1 MSAGPAA
8 QAVAK
13 TRRHPIVKSL
23 RHNYDL
29 YLLLLPAL
37 AYLII
42 FKYAP
47 MYGLQISFRDFNPVQ
62 GMWGSPWAGLKH
74 FFRFFDSYMFVTVV
88 RNTLALNLYQLLV
101 GFPIPIMLALLLNQ
115 VPNQRFKKTVQTSI
129 YAPHFISMVVMV
141 GMLHLFLSPRSGLVN
156 HAIGLL
162 GAEPV
167 YFFGKAGYF
176 RSLYVWSDIWQNA
189 GWGTIIYLA
198 ALSAVDPELHEAA
211 IVDGATKL
219 QRIRHIDIPGILP
232 IVYTSG
238 DPADSGDGQNDVD
251 RLREGVPDEEPAE
264 RRHRR
269 DHRHLRVRGGH
280 RKRPVQLL
288 RRGRLLQFR
297 DQPDPADHG
306 QPGRQEAER
315 DQPVVSGRGHSV
327 TRKTL
332 KIDVQASPAGR
343 HFRARP

>member
-1 MSAGPAA
+1 M
-8 QAVAK
+8 
-13 TRRHPIVKSL
+13 
-23 RHNYDL
+23 
-29 YLLLLPAL
+29 
-37 AYLII
+37 
-42 FKYAP
+42 
-47 MYGLQISFRDFNPVQ
+47 
-62 GMWGSPWAGLKH
+62 
-74 FFRFFDSYMFVTVV
+74 
-88 RNTLALNLYQLLV
+88 
-101 GFPIPIMLALLLNQ
+101 
-115 VPNQRFKKTVQTSI
+115 
-129 YAPHFISMVVMV
+129 
-141 GMLHLFLSPRSGLVN
+141 
-156 HAIGLL
+156 
-162 GAEPV
+162 
-167 YFFGKAGYF
+167 
-176 RSLYVWSDIWQNA
+176 WSDIWQNA

-232 IVYTSG
+232 IAVILLILEMGRMMSIGFEKAYLMKNPLNADTAEIIATYVY
-238 DPADSGDGQNDVD
+238 
-251 RLREGVPDEEPAE
+251 E
-264 RRHRR
+264 
-269 DHRHLRVRGGH
+269 GGH

>member
-8 QAVAK
+8 QAGAK
-13 TRRHPIVKSL
+13 TRRNPIVKSL

-141 GMLHLFLSPRSGLVN
+141 GMLHIFLSPRSGLVN

-232 IVYTSG
+232 IAVILLILEMGDAGFEKAYLMKNPLNADTAEIIATYVYEVGIENAQYSFSAAVSNTASDRVFNAVNYLFLTVILLAVAYPLYFMAIASFS
-238 DPADSGDGQNDVD
+238 DP
-251 RLREGVPDEEPAE
+251 
-264 RRHRR
+264 
-269 DHRHLRVRGGH
+269 HLVNNG
-280 RKRPVQLL
+280 KLWLL
-288 RRGRLLQFR
+288 RSRSTGS
-297 DQPDPADHG
+297 
-306 QPGRQEAER
+306 PG
-315 DQPVVSGRGHSV
+315 G
-327 TRKTL
+327 
-332 KIDVQASPAGR
+332 
-343 HFRARP
+343 